1 MYLARVEMTG
11 FKSFA
16 DKTVIEFDQGMTA
29 VVGPNGSGKSNLSEA
44 IRWVLGEQSAKSLRG
59 SKMEDVIFNG
69 TQDRKAVNLAKV
81 TLVLNNEDRYLDY
94 DFSEISITRSYNR
107 NGESHYYINNES
119 VRLKDIVDLLLDS
132 GLGKNSFAMISQGKV
147 ESIFLNKPEERRAI
161 FEEAAGVQKYQYRKI
176 EAERKLTKS
185 SDHLS
190 RVKDIIHELETQL
203 KPLKKQRETALKYQE
218 LQAELSDLEISL
230 YTHQITQNRQ
240 SWINAKEQLVQVNEV
255 IDTSKAKVA
264 ETSAAIHA
272 TQSKL
277 DQLLET
283 LDYDN
288 EVYQEAVRHLEQ
300 TKAKL
305 QMLEQ
310 EIQYTKANA
319 DDKSVQFEAQLQQHE
334 QLQEQLSKIVADISI
349 SETEVESLQ
358 SAIKQLKLSQKS
370 IDGLSDEQIEQLRND
385 LIEFYQQEARA
396 NNQAQQA
403 LSQQTY
409 HENRLSQSLAKY
421 ELSND
426 TVSKRQT
433 QLEQTEKEL
442 AQQEILFQAHQAQHQ
457 QLTQQWQDI
466 QRQREHLQ
474 QALFQ
479 HERQQHALEA
489 KVQSLKQMQE
499 DYAGYF
505 GGVRAIMKNADSIKG
520 IDGTVADL
528 IHVEPVYQVAIDTAL
543 GGALQHIVVA
553 DDAAARRSIQFLKQE
568 RAGRATFL
576 PRPHIKPRY
585 LNDAF
590 LTQARQYDEFIGTAV
605 DIVSFDERDRA
616 IIQNLLGATIVMK
629 SVEQA
634 QKLAL
639 QLNHQVR
646 IVTLDGEILM
656 PGGSIS
662 GGRQKQQQH
671 SMLSRQTELDQAIKA
686 LATAN
691 QLKAEQEAKWQQIQR
706 DDEQIRRQGEE
717 SRQQLS
723 QYEQTIA
730 VLQREVNQVSQEVK
744 QATNEQIILKDEIN
758 QSEQAIK
765 ESLAEQQHA
774 SALAAKMKQ
783 EIENANQLLEQL
795 NVSQSDRKQQ
805 LNEIAMQLQSLTTQE
820 AVKATELRQ
829 LQMQKGQLTEQLQQ
843 LSDFIQHHQQTNAT
857 DVQQLA
863 QLEENKVALEA
874 AIEQLSLNLTTQQ
887 QQIEQHRQNRSEM
900 NHALRE
906 LESNQQAEQ
915 VVVQDYYQRQ
925 AKLQAQIEKFEELI
939 DNHLN
944 YLNEMYQLS
953 YEAAVEK
960 AAVVVES
967 FKEVNAKVKTLR
979 KAIDALGP
987 INVSAIEDY
996 DALNERYQYLLEQQE
1011 DLLLAMAQLQSTM
1024 DEMDAEVIKRFS
1036 EAFNQINQQFKKTF
1050 KALFAGGEAAL
1061 ELTDPDNLLTT
1072 GVDII
1077 AQPPGKRK
1085 QNLALLSGGER
1096 AFTAIA
1102 LLFAILETKP
1112 VPFCI
1117 LDEVEA
1123 ALDDAN
1129 VWRYGEY
1136 LQHFTENTQFIVI
1149 THRKGTM
1156 EHADVLY
1163 GVTMERSGVSKLASV
1178 RLSEAKEM

>member
-81 TLVLNNEDRYLDY
+81 TLVLNNEDHYLDY

-240 SWINAKEQLVQVNEV
+240 SWDTAKEQLIQVNKV
-255 IDTSKAKVA
+255 IDTSKNKVNA
-264 ETSAAIHA
+264 TNTAIHE
-272 TQSKL
+272 TQTKL

-283 LDYDN
+283 LDGEN
-288 EVYQEAVRHLEQ
+288 EKYQEAVRHLEQ

-305 QMLEQ
+305 QMLVQ
-310 EIQYTKANA
+310 EIQYTKASA
-319 DDKSVQFEAQLQQHE
+319 DDKSLQFEIQLQQQV
-334 QLQEQLSKIVADISI
+334 QLQDQLTTIKQEIVTSEN
-349 SETEVESLQ
+349 ETESLRT
-358 SAIKQLKLSQKS
+358 AIKQLKLSQNS
-370 IDGLSDEQIEQLRND
+370 IDGLSEDQIEQLRND

-396 NNQAQQA
+396 NNQVQQA

-409 HENRLSQSLAKY
+409 HENRLTQSQNRYALAS
-421 ELSND
+421 ETLSA
-426 TVSKRQT
+426 RQA
-433 QLEQTEKEL
+433 QLEQTKKSFE
-442 AQQEILFQAHQAQHQ
+442 QQQTLFQAHQAEHQ
-457 QLTQQWQDI
+457 YLSDQWQQI
-466 QRQREHLQ
+466 QRQREQLQ
-474 QALFQ
+474 QVLFQ
-479 HERQQHALEA
+479 QERQHHALEA
-489 KVQSLKQMQE
+489 KVQSLRQMQE
-499 DYAGYF
+499 DYAGYY
-505 GGVRAIMKNADSIKG
+505 GGVRAIMKNADAIQG

-528 IHVEPVYQVAIDTAL
+528 IHVEAAYQVAIDTAL
-543 GGALQHIVVA
+543 GGALQHIVVV
-553 DDAAARRSIQFLKQE
+553 DDAAARRSIQYLKQE

-585 LNDAF
+585 LNEAY
-590 LTQARQYDEFIGTAV
+590 LNQARQYEDFIGTAV

-634 QKLAL
+634 QCLAV
-639 QLNHQVR
+639 QLKHQVR

-662 GGRQKQQQH
+662 GGRQKQQQN
-671 SMLSRQTELDQAIKA
+671 SMLSRQTELEQAIKA
-686 LATAN
+686 LEDGK
-691 QLKAEQEAKWQQIQR
+691 QLKAEHESKWQQLQR
-706 DDEQIRRQGEE
+706 DDEQIRQQGEA

-723 QYEQTIA
+723 QYEQEIA
-730 VLQREVNQVSQEVK
+730 VLQREINQLTQELK
-744 QATNEQIILKDEIN
+744 QASNEQIILKDEMT
-758 QSEQAIK
+758 QSQQALK
-765 ESLAEQQHA
+765 ESLAEQQTA
-774 SALAAKMKQ
+774 NELAAKMKQ

-805 LNEIAMQLQSLTTQE
+805 LSEINTQLQQLTTQE
-820 AVKATELRQ
+820 AVKTTELRQ
-829 LQMQKGQLTEQLQQ
+829 LQLQERQLTEQLLQ
-843 LSDFIQHHQQTNAT
+843 LSDYINHHQQTNVSDA
-857 DVQQLA
+857 QQLS
-863 QLEENKVALEA
+863 QLEDNKGTLEA
-874 AIEQLSLNLTTQQ
+874 EIELLSKDLSMLQ
-887 QQIEQHRQNRSEM
+887 QQIEQHRHCRSEL
-900 NHALRE
+900 NQTLRE
-906 LESNQQAEQ
+906 LEANQQSEQ
-915 VVVQDYYQRQ
+915 TVVQEHYQRQ

-960 AAVVVES
+960 AVAVES
-967 FKEVNAKVKTLR
+967 FKEVNAKVKVLR
-979 KAIDALGP
+979 KSIDGLGP
-987 INVSAIEDY
+987 INLSAIEDY
-996 DALNERYQYLLEQQE
+996 DALDERYQYLLEQQE
-1011 DLLLAMAQLQSTM
+1011 DLLLAMAQLQTTM

-1050 KALFAGGEAAL
+1050 KSLFAGGEAAL

-1136 LQHFTENTQFIVI
+1136 LQHFTESTQFIVI